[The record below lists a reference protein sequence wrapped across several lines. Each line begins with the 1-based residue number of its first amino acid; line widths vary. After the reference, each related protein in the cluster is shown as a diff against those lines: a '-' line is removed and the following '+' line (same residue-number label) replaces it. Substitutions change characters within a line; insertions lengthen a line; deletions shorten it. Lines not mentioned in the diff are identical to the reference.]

1 MDVRRTLTRCTAPA
15 VLVLVG
21 SAACDG
27 RATAPL
33 SVDNA
38 HAAATADAHA
48 KAAHG
53 PEISRWLAGLRA
65 ATAPF
70 HDIVT
75 ADDAGWNT
83 QLTACMDLPG
93 TGAMGEHF
101 GNPGLIDGTP
111 EALLPELLVY
121 EPQKNGRRRLVAVE
135 YIVPFD
141 LWTAAE
147 PPSLH
152 GVDFHRNEG
161 FGLWVLH
168 AWVWKHNPAGM
179 FADWNPTVTCAYA
192 PTAG

>member
-1 MDVRRTLTRCTAPA
+1 MIVRSMLFRFTAPT
-15 VLVLVG
+15 VLILAG
-21 SAACDG
+21 IAGCDG
-27 RATAPL
+27 RASTPL
-33 SVDNA
+33 ALDGA
-38 HAAATADAHA
+38 HAAAVHDAHA

-53 PEISRWLAGLRA
+53 PEVSRWLAGLRQ
-65 ATAPF
+65 ATARF
-70 HDIVT
+70 QQFQVGR
-75 ADDAGWNT
+75 DAGWDA
-83 QLTACMDLPG
+83 QLTGCMELPG
-93 TGAMGEHF
+93 TGGMGYHY

-111 EALLPELLVY
+111 EALAPELLVY
-121 EPQKNGRRRLVAVE
+121 EPQKNGRMRLVAVE

-179 FADWNPTVTCAYA
+179 FADWNPNVSCAYA
-192 PTAG
+192 QPE